1 MGAEPGLLNRL
12 EAIYEREHP
21 SRALRSNSTR
31 FSRTSCCTRGCGGRR
46 RAVTAAAAGVVVAM
60 LGTSA
65 MAKTFHLT
73 ISGDADARYA
83 GACVVTSASG
93 EERIALEGGVP
104 AERAFVADG
113 LSCSLRAEGRIV
125 VEIRHNGSRS
135 RAETSG
141 GLVQIGAR

>member
-46 RAVTAAAAGVVVAM
+46 RAVTPAAAGVVVAM
-60 LGTSA
+60 LGTAA

-73 ISGDADARYA
+73 ISGDADAHYA

-93 EERIALEGGVP
+93 KERIALEGAVP
-104 AERAFVADG
+104 AERGFVADG

-125 VEIRHNGSRS
+125 VEITHNGSRS

>member
-1 MGAEPGLLNRL
+1 
-12 EAIYEREHP
+12 
-21 SRALRSNSTR
+21 
-31 FSRTSCCTRGCGGRR
+31 
-46 RAVTAAAAGVVVAM
+46 VTPAAAGVVVAM
-60 LGTSA
+60 LGTAA

-73 ISGDADARYA
+73 ISGDADAHYA

-93 EERIALEGGVP
+93 KERIALEGAVP
-104 AERAFVADG
+104 AERGFVADG

-125 VEIRHNGSRS
+125 VEITHNGSRS